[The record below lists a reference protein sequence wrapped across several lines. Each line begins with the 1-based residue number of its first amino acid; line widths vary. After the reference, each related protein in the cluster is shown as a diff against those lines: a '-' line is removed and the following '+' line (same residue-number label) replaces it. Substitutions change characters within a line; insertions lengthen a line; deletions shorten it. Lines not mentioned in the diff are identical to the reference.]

1 MSPSTPSRPAKLP
14 SDFVRIQGANRHFSL
29 GRKKARQKP
38 VSADVVER
46 QRTLEKELWRIVS
59 HVRKAGKAERVIL
72 FGSLATGRLHPMSD
86 LDVVVVQKSRRA
98 FWSRVLELRRELNPQ
113 TGLDLL
119 VYTPEEFEM
128 LLRDRPFFRDE
139 IIGRGRVVYERA

>member
-1 MSPSTPSRPAKLP
+1 MSRSAPKPASP
-14 SDFVRIQGANRHFSL
+14 EVA
-29 GRKKARQKP
+29 
-38 VSADVVER
+38 ER
-46 QRTLEKELWRIVS
+46 RRTLERELRRIVAYL
-59 HVRKAGKAERVIL
+59 RKAGKAERVIL
-72 FGSLATGRLHPMSD
+72 FGSLASGRIHSTSD

-119 VYTPEEFEM
+119 VYTPKEFEA

-139 IIGRGRVVYERA
+139 IMGRGRVVYERA

>member
-1 MSPSTPSRPAKLP
+1 MSRRTPSQLSKPP
-14 SDFVRIQGANRHFSL
+14 SDTVRIHRANGHISL
-29 GRKKARQKP
+29 GREMARRKL
-38 VSADVVER
+38 VSPEVDER
-46 QRTLEKELWRIVS
+46 QRTLEKELGRIVT

-72 FGSLATGRLHPMSD
+72 FGSLASGRVHATSD

-119 VYTPEEFEM
+119 VYTPEEFET

>member
-1 MSPSTPSRPAKLP
+1 MSSSTPSRRSKPP
-14 SDFVRIQGANRHFSL
+14 SDRRISSVREMPRRRSVSSEGA
-29 GRKKARQKP
+29 
-38 VSADVVER
+38 ER
-46 QRTLEKELWRIVS
+46 QRTLEKELSRIVT

-72 FGSLATGRLHPMSD
+72 FGSLASGRVHPTSD
-86 LDVVVVQKSRRA
+86 LDVVVIQKSRRA
-98 FWSRVLELRRELNPQ
+98 FWSRVLELRRELKPQ

-119 VYTPEEFEM
+119 VYTPEEFDT